1 LLAQC
6 QICFLCNSNS
16 NSNSN
21 SINSRLA
28 ISISSSSPF
37 NLKHQS
43 GNQGVGSSSLRHPLK
58 CRHKIR
64 PNSRSGEP
72 LTTSPIYLPFTKWL
86 LSYPSKWES
95 LILHRTT
102 LSISSSNIRY
112 LILRDCTRLLRDLS
126 TPTSRSLAHHK
137 MTTTQSSRQ
146 AAPFNNSLSRS
157 RDSFRSLMRTS
168 GRMMTMTKRV
178 LPKIV
183 TSLMIILGAL
193 PMVPSGTS

>member
-6 QICFLCNSNS
+6 QICFLC

-28 ISISSSSPF
+28 ISISSSSSPI

-43 GNQGVGSSSLRHPLK
+43 GNQGVGSSSLRQHHK
-58 CRHKIR
+58 CRHNIR

-72 LTTSPIYLPFTKWL
+72 LTTSPIYLLFTKWL
-86 LSYPSKWES
+86 LSCPSKWES

-102 LSISSSNIRY
+102 RSISSSNIRY
-112 LILRDCTRLLRDLS
+112 LILKDCTRLLRDHS
-126 TPTSRSLAHHK
+126 TPTSRSLGNHK
-137 MTTTQSSRQ
+137 MKTTQSSRQ
-146 AAPFNNSLSRS
+146 AAPCSNLSRS
-157 RDSFRSLMRTS
+157 RDYFRFLMRTS
-168 GRMMTMTKRV
+168 GRMMTMTRM
-178 LPKIV
+178 LPTIA